1 MINLKRGNVIE
12 FKPGLFGI
20 QPPENIGII
29 LKRLTR
35 KKEVFI
41 EVYTTKGVKELRQNQ
56 LTKKS
61 FPDKM
66 DIPFSLPP
74 NKLHS
79 LLQPKLQ
86 DLINQVGKKVTTSS
100 SVQRDDQSE
109 TIYPPNDENQL
120 WRFVTKEFS
129 DPQTAFDIA
138 WKWFREEPTSKQLQ
152 SIEDILDRSKPS
164 GIGYFEF
171 DANSKLF
178 KPLST
183 EEYNSIKDEIKEVE
197 RIRARMVEKE
207 EYEDEDGYLQ
217 YRYIPVGLKYCS
229 FNDVDWKVVK
239 KMQQWMAELIQIKTI
254 RQSALGGTTIH
265 TIDKF
270 SLPQFLRYLAQDW
283 TETSELLQPDSAM
296 VEFLLR
302 TDYISESDS
311 LELLAK
317 RAVHDYSNFS
327 WDVDED
333 VQKIA
338 SELPNPEDEPEEYE
352 NRTDLR
358 DLLAYTV
365 DPATARDFDQALS
378 YQENEDGTFTLWV
391 HIADVTHYVRPGTQ
405 LDDYAKQ
412 RATSVYLPSRVLP
425 MHAPALSTGLCA
437 LQQNVDRFAITCELT
452 YTKDGSK
459 KDKPQIYLSVVHV
472 KANLSYEYVDEKL
485 EAKDPYWIGMLKLGD
500 LLRAKFIG
508 LDIETKEARLSST
521 MGSELGFRVE
531 EASPSTNMNE
541 IFMIRA
547 NEAIAEF
554 LRDSELPGLYRS
566 HPIPDTP
573 DVEKFNDQMA
583 ALGIDYELTIPQRPN
598 TFTSE
603 QKDESEVLSDES
615 SVLDMLKGGGKL
627 TLMPGGFAT
636 KKSKKDKNI
645 EKEKEKTSEEEAKKE
660 KKKPLLFGL
669 AHLSEEEVAKWM
681 EPFKG
686 VLKEVRKVED
696 KDDRACMM
704 LVTLGMFGRAYY
716 TPDNIGHFGLG
727 SRCYTHFTAPIRRY
741 SDIVVHRVLK
751 GILTG
756 DATKEQPVYTEE
768 DLDSLS
774 EYITDQSYDAE
785 ILERRVV
792 GAGLAMMTRRD
803 DWNDLIGLV
812 TRVSPRMV
820 SVVIRDVLDGRIRI
834 SDLSKQEVIVDP
846 SESIAFVKSN
856 EETRVKK
863 ILNSADWLEML
874 DEEDEPIEILIR
886 LGDKKAIKIVARDY
900 IDGKVTVIPV

>member
-1 MINLKRGNVIE
+1 MKRGNVIE

-20 QPPENIGII
+20 QPPENLGII
-29 LKRLTR
+29 LQRITR

-41 EVYTTKGVKELRQNQ
+41 EVYTTKGTKELRQNQ

-61 FPDKM
+61 FPDKLE
-66 DIPFSLPP
+66 IPFSLPT

-86 DLINQVGKKVTTSS
+86 DLINQVGKKSSITSFL
-100 SVQRDDQSE
+100 QKDDQSE
-109 TIYPPNDENQL
+109 TIFPPTDENHL
-120 WRFVTKEFS
+120 WSFVTKEFNE
-129 DPQTAFDIA
+129 PQTAYNVA

-152 SIEDILDRSKPS
+152 SVEEILDKSKPG

-171 DANSKLF
+171 DANNKLF
-178 KPLST
+178 SPLT
-183 EEYNSIKDEIKEVE
+183 VDEYNLIKIEIKELE

-217 YRYIPVGLKYCS
+217 IRYIPVGLKYCQ
-229 FNDVDWKVVK
+229 FNEEDWKIVK
-239 KMQQWMAELIQIKTI
+239 KMQNWMTELIQIKNI
-254 RQSALGGTTIH
+254 RQSALGGTSIH

-338 SELPNPEDEPEEYE
+338 SDLPSPEDEPNTYT

-365 DPATARDFDQALS
+365 DPASARDFDQALS
-378 YQENEDGTFTLWV
+378 FQEFEDGSFTLWV
-391 HIADVTHYVRPGTQ
+391 HIADVTHYVKPGTL
-405 LDDYAKQ
+405 LDSYAKQ

-425 MHAPALSTGLCA
+425 MHPPALSTGLCA
-437 LQQNVDRFAITCELT
+437 LKENVDRFAITCQLSFMN
-452 YTKDGSK
+452 DGSK
-459 KDKPQIYLSVVHV
+459 KDPPQIYLSIVHV
-472 KANLSYEYVDEKL
+472 KANLSYDFVDEKL
-485 EAKDPYWIGMLKLGD
+485 EEKDPYWTGMLRLGN
-500 LLRAKFIG
+500 LLRSKFIG

-521 MGSELGFRVE
+521 HGSELGFRVE
-531 EASPSTNMNE
+531 EASPSTSMNE

-547 NEAIAEF
+547 NETIAEF
-554 LRDSELPGLYRS
+554 LKENELPALFRS

-598 TFTSE
+598 TFIGN
-603 QKDESEVLSDES
+603 QKDESDVLTDES

-636 KKSKKDKNI
+636 KKSKKDKNT
-645 EKEKEKTSEEEAKKE
+645 EKEKEQSEEKPKE

-686 VLKEVRKVED
+686 VLKEVRKVDD
-696 KDDRACMM
+696 KSDRMVMM
-704 LVTLGMFGRAYY
+704 LTTLGMFGRAYY

-741 SDIVVHRVLK
+741 SDIVVHRIIK
-751 GILTG
+751 GFLTG
-756 DATKEQPVYTEE
+756 TATKEQPVYTED

-785 ILERRVV
+785 TLERRVV
-792 GAGLAMMTRRD
+792 GAGLAMMTRRE
-803 DWNDLIGLV
+803 DWNDLIGVV
-812 TRVSPRMV
+812 TRISPRMV
-820 SVVIRDVLDGRIRI
+820 SVVIREVLDGRIRI
-834 SDLSKQEVIVDP
+834 TDLSKQEVIVDP
-846 SESIAFVKSN
+846 SESIAFVKRD
-856 EETRVKK
+856 EEVRLKK
-863 ILNSADWLEML
+863 IINSSDWLEML
-874 DEEDEPIEILIR
+874 DEEGEPIEILIR
-886 LGDKKAIKIVARDY
+886 LGDKKPVKIVARDY
-900 IDGKVTVIPV
+900 IDGKVTVIPS